1 MQSPSATPP
10 DSSARLVIFG
20 LSNILSDLLDAAYS
34 AGVGVKAI
42 VADQPE
48 AVGPRDLSVHAR
60 LDAYAT
66 LAPRPLMLSSLDD
79 FSPEAGELYLLGPT
93 TPQREQL
100 ASRLVARFGLRFWT
114 LVHPRAS
121 VSPFASLGEGVF
133 IGANSVVAAGA
144 VLEEHVFVNRGVTI
158 GHDTHIGAYSRLQP
172 GVNLGG
178 LVKVGRGVS
187 AGLGANVLERLH
199 VGDGAVIASGAVV
212 LEDVPPR
219 VMVAGVPARVQKQL
233 A

>member
-1 MQSPSATPP
+1 VQT
-10 DSSARLVIFG
+10 
-20 LSNILSDLLDAAYS
+20 
-34 AGVGVKAI
+34 
-42 VADQPE
+42 
-48 AVGPRDLSVHAR
+48 R
-60 LDAYAT
+60 LDAYAR
-66 LAPRPLMLSSLDD
+66 LAPRPQLVDLTG
-79 FSPEAGELYLLGPT
+79 FSPEDGELYLLGPT

-100 ASRLVARFGLRFWT
+100 ALRLVARFGMRFCT

-133 IGANSVVAAGA
+133 VGANSVIAAGA
-144 VLEEHVFVNRGVTI
+144 VLEDHVFVNRGVTV

-172 GVNLGG
+172 GVNVGG
-178 LVKVGRGVS
+178 LVKLGRGVS

-199 VGDGAVIASGAVV
+199 IGDGAVIAGGAVV

>member
-1 MQSPSATPP
+1 MQSPSATSP
-10 DSSARLVIFG
+10 DPSARLVIFG

-34 AGVGVKAI
+34 AGVDVKAI

-48 AVGPRDLSVHAR
+48 APGPRDLPVQAR
-60 LDAYAT
+60 LDAYAR
-66 LAPRPLMLSSLDD
+66 LATRPQLLNLDA

-100 ASRLVARFGLRFWT
+100 ASRLAARFGLRFWT

-144 VLEEHVFVNRGVTI
+144 VLEDHVFVNRGVTI
-158 GHDTHIGAYSRLQP
+158 GHDTRIGAFSRLQP

-178 LVKVGRGVS
+178 LVKFGRGVS

-199 VGDGAVIASGAVV
+199 VGDGAVIAGGAVV

>member
-1 MQSPSATPP
+1 MQSPSAKPP

-20 LSNILSDLLDAAYS
+20 LSNILSDLLDAAYA

-42 VADQPE
+42 VTDQPE
-48 AVGPRDLSVHAR
+48 AAGPRDLPAQAR
-60 LDAYAT
+60 LDAYSR
-66 LAPRPLMLSSLDD
+66 LAPRPQLVDLAA
-79 FSPEAGELYLLGPT
+79 FSPEPGELYLLGPT
-93 TPQREQL
+93 TPQREHL
-100 ASRLVARFGLRFWT
+100 ASRLVARFGLRFYT

-133 IGANSVVAAGA
+133 VGANSVIAAGA
-144 VLEEHVFVNRGVTI
+144 VLEDHVFVNRGVTI
-158 GHDTHIGAYSRLQP
+158 GHDTRIGSYSRLQP

-178 LVKVGRGVS
+178 LTKLGRGVS
-187 AGLGANVLERLH
+187 VGLGANVMERLH
-199 VGDGAVIASGAVV
+199 IGDGAVVAGGAVV
-212 LEDVPPR
+212 LEDVAPR